1 MHMRCIKWQGFHT
14 IPSTIMLQQ
23 SRLFCIILKEHGTKA
38 FIYPQIGHLSSP
50 VMLIHTLEYYFGS
63 EILKI
68 LHQSNQELGISL
80 NLECSYPMSIK
91 TSNSNC
97 SFYHGSRIYCFMPFN
112 AWSLLLREVIK
123 EIYIK
128 VFKKEVTSGCSTH
141 SKEYFETIEEKYPAS
156 IVYKHNASC

>member
-63 EILKI
+63 KILKI

-80 NLECSYPMSIK
+80 SLECSYPMGIK
-91 TSNSNC
+91 TSNSSF
-97 SFYHGSRIYCFMPFN
+97 SFYHGSRTYCFMPFN

-123 EIYIK
+123 EIYIRGCQSWTIIYL
-128 VFKKEVTSGCSTH
+128 TSNFFFC
-141 SKEYFETIEEKYPAS
+141 EYHALADNFRLSQPI
-156 IVYKHNASC
+156 